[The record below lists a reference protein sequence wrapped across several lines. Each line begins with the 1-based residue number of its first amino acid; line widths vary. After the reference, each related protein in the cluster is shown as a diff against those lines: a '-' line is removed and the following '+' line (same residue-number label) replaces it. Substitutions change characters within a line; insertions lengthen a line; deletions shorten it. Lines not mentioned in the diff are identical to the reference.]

1 MQIDSRDLIKKE
13 YILLDWNVIKYLQ
26 KPRNSADE
34 EAKHILDSIRKR
46 FEIPF
51 CEAHLRDLARSYS
64 EENKDRVN
72 EDLDFLQELSC
83 SVAVAVNRDNAFLL
97 KYSAN
102 SLFQE
107 ILNEH
112 PAQIN
117 ITPDMNPQSIFKVD
131 MSKLDQDHPM
141 REMLER
147 TGGVYGPGI
156 MVNGLN
162 DLFDHLFNEI
172 TDYKKYR
179 NYLCKLKEDLKTN
192 QINNLLPQDQK
203 YKEFLITHMI
213 SFLDILE
220 IEDKDKLASVWNDAV
235 IKWLHM
241 RYNGNV
247 PYEELVTNSYD
258 MLDFHPLFREKLK
271 KQKNTLS
278 NIIRDS
284 KMVLYAS
291 KSKYFVTEDN
301 SCYEKANFLFRTLG
315 IKEKA
320 LKMSEF
326 IAKFS

>member
-1 MQIDSRDLIKKE
+1 MEINSSDLINKE
-13 YILLDWNVIKYLQ
+13 YILLDWNVIKYLK

-34 EAKHILDSIRKR
+34 EAKRILDSIRKKY
-46 FEIPF
+46 EIPF

-64 EENKDRVN
+64 EENKNKVN
-72 EDLDFLQELSC
+72 DDLDFLQELSC
-83 SVAVAVNRDNAFLL
+83 GVVVAVNGDNAFLL
-97 KYSAN
+97 KYSAKD
-102 SLFQE
+102 LFQE
-107 ILNEH
+107 IINE
-112 PAQIN
+112 PPTQIN
-117 ITPDMNPQSIFKVD
+117 ITANMNPQSIYKVD
-131 MSKLDQDHPM
+131 MSKVESDHPL
-141 REMLER
+141 REMLEKY
-147 TGGVYGPGI
+147 GGVYGPGI
-156 MVNGLN
+156 MANTLN
-162 DLFDHLFNEI
+162 DMFGRIFSEI
-172 TDYKKYR
+172 DDYKKYR
-179 NYLCKLKEDLKTN
+179 SYIVKLKKDLEHN
-192 QINNLLPQDQK
+192 QNTNLLLRDQE
-203 YKEFLITHMI
+203 YKDFLINHMI
-213 SFLDILE
+213 PFLDVLE
-220 IEDKDKLASVWNDAV
+220 IEDEDKLASVWNDTV
-235 IKWLHM
+235 IEWLHM
-241 RYNGNV
+241 RYKENI